1 MGVNLKS
8 AIRPRNRRPAALS
21 DRARLPAAMV
31 NDDGDGGGGGGCPA
45 RRLDPN
51 DPAGKISPED
61 QAMRSAENVGRL
73 EKKARSVSVDSQLFA
88 AIRMAGEP
96 TANRQA
102 KDRVRELLQT
112 GADVNASEGPP
123 WWLMAGTLV
132 MPFILCCAFG
142 SSKHYSKT
150 ALHVA
155 MIQGDPELVKLLLD
169 SGADP
174 SAAAVFWNCC
184 VCCSW
189 RATASGF
196 QSALMGNP
204 DTGSANA
211 ELGDAVPRVQ
221 QAGIKQLVMQ
231 RA

>member
-142 SSKHYSKT
+142 SPKHYSKT

-204 DTGSANA
+204 DTGSATA

>member
-1 MGVNLKS
+1 
-8 AIRPRNRRPAALS
+8 
-21 DRARLPAAMV
+21 MV
-31 NDDGDGGGGGGCPA
+31 NDDGDNRVGGSGPA

-51 DPAGKISPED
+51 DPLGKISPED

-73 EKKARSVSVDSQLFA
+73 EKKARSGSVDSQLFA

-123 WWLMAGTLV
+123 WWRMAGTLV

-142 SSKHYSKT
+142 SPMHYSKT

-174 SAAAVFWNCC
+174 SAPAVFWNCC

-211 ELGDAVPRVQ
+211 ELGDPVPGPQ
-221 QAGIKQLVMQ
+221 QAEIKQLVMQ